1 MARPLT
7 FHFGDSDVAFEMNKI
22 DRSRLYGFKE
32 VEVQDEDGQQCS
44 LATLASDGRTIV
56 GKGGTAL
63 GYIDASGNWAD
74 KSALKPVNSEGEE
87 ITPVTSSFSAPVPLT
102 ERTTID
108 EYLRHNIRAVYQ
120 LSTDDDV
127 SGLLE
132 ELNEGAIYRFSFS
145 YRGGLEADAA
155 FLLTNNDGEL
165 FMVIGTPASVQFI
178 GLQQASGVAAMEEAD
193 EEDGGDMMDFDM
205 I

>member
-1 MARPLT
+1 MARQLT
-7 FHFGDSDVAFEMNKI
+7 FHYGDSDVAFEMNKI

-32 VEVQDEDGQQCS
+32 VEVLDEDGQQCS

-63 GYIDASGNWAD
+63 GYVDAAGNWAE
-74 KSALKPVNSEGEE
+74 KSALKPVDSEGQE
-87 ITPVTSSFSAPVPLT
+87 ITPVESSFSAPVPLT
-102 ERTTID
+102 EQVTVD
-108 EYLRHNIRAVYQ
+108 EYLRHSIRAVYQ
-120 LSTDDDV
+120 LSTEDDV

-132 ELNEGAIYRFSFS
+132 ELSKGAIYRFSFS

-165 FMVIGTPASVQFI
+165 FMAIGSPANVQFV
-178 GLQQASGVAAMEEAD
+178 GLQQATGVAATEEAD
-193 EEDGGDMMDFDM
+193 ETDGGDMMDFDM